1 MTTNQKRFTTY
12 KSLSPVL
19 TTQTTADFN
28 PQCSDK
34 RVSLVISAN
43 HHYMKFWTVIRSTL
57 TLETCEES
65 FSEPELFLDLG

>member
-1 MTTNQKRFTTY
+1 LFQDLTRFFIEVN
-12 KSLSPVL
+12 KESRIDFV
-19 TTQTTADFN
+19 ADFN

-43 HHYMKFWTVIRSTL
+43 YHYMKFWTVIRSTL